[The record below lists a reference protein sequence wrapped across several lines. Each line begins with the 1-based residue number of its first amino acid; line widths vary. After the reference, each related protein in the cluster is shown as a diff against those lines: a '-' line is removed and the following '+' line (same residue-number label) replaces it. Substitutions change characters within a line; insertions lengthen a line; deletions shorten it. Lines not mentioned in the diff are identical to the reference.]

1 MFIEP
6 KHEHGSRK
14 PEEAPELPRGSVKDA
29 RCAVTCSALL
39 TADFRSPGTGLYSQ
53 LEEYNLPDPQALFE
67 IGFFRLNPQ
76 PFHTLA
82 KVCMS

>member
-1 MFIEP
+1 MCIEP
-6 KHEHGSRK
+6 MHEQKSRK
-14 PEEAPELPRGSVKDA
+14 PEEAPDLPRGSVKDA
-29 RCAVTCSALL
+29 RCAVTGSALL
-39 TADFRSPGTGLYSQ
+39 AADFRSPGTGLYSQ